1 MTLLK
6 DDEIMSRLKQV
17 LQEVLRVREEDIT
30 PERSY
35 KELGA
40 DSLELMTLIMV
51 LEDDFK
57 CQISEDAA
65 KELTTVGATIAYI
78 RHNMIAQQ
86 E

>member
-1 MTLLK
+1 MTLLN
-6 DDEIMSRLKQV
+6 DDEIMIQLKQI

-30 PERSY
+30 PESSY
-35 KELGA
+35 REMGA
-40 DSLELMTLIMV
+40 DSLELMTLIMI

-57 CQISEDAA
+57 CQISEDAV